1 MSIELSIY
9 IIPFILLL
17 LLSAFFSSS
26 ETAYFN
32 LRKHRGNF
40 SDKVKDIINEPE
52 KLLVTILTGNTFV
65 NIAIASLAAVIT
77 HKIFKESSIAILLEV
92 LIVSVVIL
100 IFGEIL
106 PKVIALR
113 NSEKLA
119 EVFKLPIK
127 ILLFLFSPFVYL
139 SNIIVKIPTL
149 IPMNEEKIFDSE
161 EELKIL
167 TEIGEKEGTLQEE
180 ESDIIQS
187 IFDFKDKN
195 VREIMMPRVDMVAID
210 SNSSIDDVMDLIS
223 EKQFSKVPVYKE
235 NIDNISGIIY
245 AKDLL
250 PYLTGSRPNIPI
262 VKLAR
267 TPLFV
272 PETKEIDELMKDFK
286 HKKMNIAIVVDEWGG
301 TSGLITLE
309 DIVEE
314 VLGEIQDP
322 YDTDESLISKQKDS
336 SMIIDAKITIY
347 DLQEEIE
354 IDFPEDREYDTLAG
368 FILDSIGDIP
378 KIEQS
383 INYQGYEITVK
394 SIDGNRIDKVHL
406 NKT

>member
-1 MSIELSIY
+1 MLVYTSIT
-9 IIPFILLL
+9 FILLL

-32 LRKHRGNF
+32 LREHRGNF
-40 SDKVKDIINEPE
+40 SSKVKKIINEPE

-65 NIAIASLAAVIT
+65 NIALGSLAAIVT
-77 HKIFKESSIAILLEV
+77 HKYFSDSSYAIFFDVVVVSII
-92 LIVSVVIL
+92 IL
-100 IFGEIL
+100 IFGEIF
-106 PKVIALR
+106 PKVIALH
-113 NSEKLA
+113 NSERLA
-119 EVFKLPIK
+119 ELFRVPIK
-127 ILLFLFSPFVYL
+127 ALIFLFTPFVYI
-139 SNIIVKIPTL
+139 SNIFIKIPTL
-149 IPMNEEKIFDSE
+149 LSMDKEKIFDSE

-180 ESDIIQS
+180 ESEIIQS

-195 VREIMMPRVDMVAID
+195 VREIMKPRVDMVAID

-223 EKQFSKVPVYKE
+223 NKQFSKIPVFKE
-235 NIDNISGIIY
+235 NIDNIVGIIY

-250 PYLTGSRPNIPI
+250 PYLTGSRPNISI

-267 TPLFV
+267 NPFFV
-272 PETKEIDELMKDFK
+272 PETKEIDNLMENFK
-286 HKKMNIAIVVDEWGG
+286 TKKMNIAIVVDEWGG

-322 YDTDESLISKQKDS
+322 YDTDQLLIFKQKDG
-336 SMIIDAKITIY
+336 SMIIDGKITIY
-347 DLQEEIE
+347 DLEEEIE
-354 IDFPEDREYDTLAG
+354 IQFPDDREYDTLAG
-368 FILDSIGDIP
+368 FILHSVGDIP
-378 KIEQS
+378 KVEKE
-383 INYQGYEITVK
+383 INYGEYKMTVK

-406 NKT
+406 IKN